1 MSTIRI
7 GIDVGGTFTDAVAID
22 SESMSVLAQTKVPTT
37 HDVDAGVAAGIVEAA
52 SEILSELE
60 ASADDV
66 VFIAHGTTQATNA
79 LLEGDVE
86 TVGVLGLGQG
96 LKGRRGRTETA
107 IDDIELEGNQ
117 RIPTEHGFV
126 NTGSDDFEAEVR
138 SALKVFE
145 SAGVGAVVA
154 SQAFGV
160 DDPTAEQR
168 VCEIA
173 QDFGLPSV
181 GANVVSKRYGL
192 RVRTRTA
199 VVNASILP
207 RMVETSRSTQQ
218 SIGEMGI
225 ESPLMIMRSDG
236 GVMSIDQMEERPIL
250 TILSGPAAGV
260 AGALMYQN
268 VTDGIFIEVGG
279 TSSDISIIEHGKPKW
294 KSAEIGG
301 HSTFLR
307 TLDIR
312 TEGIAGGSMPRV
324 EDSEIVDVGP
334 RSAHIADLE
343 YAVYS
348 DPGDIIDPEL
358 VWIRPKRDDPEYAA
372 IETADGKQF
381 AITPSG
387 AANLLGIV
395 NESAYAAGSA
405 EAARKAFG
413 ALATELDTDVE
424 TAARRL
430 LDVSVAKLEPV
441 VKDIIDEYDLDPALL
456 EIVGGGGGSA
466 ALIPYFGETSDYDTV
481 LARNHEI
488 ISTIG
493 VGLAM
498 VRDVVERNL
507 LDPSE
512 EEIHQIRRE
521 AIDSVVGMG
530 ASAESVNVEVEY
542 DGSKN
547 LLRAVAEGSTE
558 LQTRDLAESSV
569 SDEEQQATAATSL
582 DVDETGIERVA
593 GTDGLTVYQA
603 EHSEDKFF
611 GLVTKT
617 RQRLVLVDR
626 AGVVKLKL
634 SDGSVY
640 PTVGERLADDVS
652 RVLSEDSV
660 FSGSSTKLPNLYVL
674 YGNQILDVSGM
685 SSQGQIRSLIDVEL
699 SDIPNDEEMVILSE
713 AP

>member
-1 MSTIRI
+1 
-7 GIDVGGTFTDAVAID
+7 
-22 SESMSVLAQTKVPTT
+22 
-37 HDVDAGVAAGIVEAA
+37 
-52 SEILSELE
+52 
-60 ASADDV
+60 
-66 VFIAHGTTQATNA
+66 
-79 LLEGDVE
+79 
-86 TVGVLGLGQG
+86 
-96 LKGRRGRTETA
+96 
-107 IDDIELEGNQ
+107 
-117 RIPTEHGFV
+117 
-126 NTGSDDFEAEVR
+126 
-138 SALKVFE
+138 
-145 SAGVGAVVA
+145 
-154 SQAFGV
+154 
-160 DDPTAEQR
+160 
-168 VCEIA
+168 
-173 QDFGLPSV
+173 
-181 GANVVSKRYGL
+181 
-192 RVRTRTA
+192 
-199 VVNASILP
+199 
-207 RMVETSRSTQQ
+207 
-218 SIGEMGI
+218 
-225 ESPLMIMRSDG
+225 
-236 GVMSIDQMEERPIL
+236 
-250 TILSGPAAGV
+250 
-260 AGALMYQN
+260 
-268 VTDGIFIEVGG
+268 
-279 TSSDISIIEHGKPKW
+279 
-294 KSAEIGG
+294 
-301 HSTFLR
+301 
-307 TLDIR
+307 
-312 TEGIAGGSMPRV
+312 MPRV
-324 EDSEIVDVGP
+324 EDGEIVDVGP

-343 YAVYS
+343 YAAYS
-348 DPGDIIDPEL
+348 DPGDITDPEL
-358 VWIRPKRDDPEYAA
+358 VWVRPKPDDPEYAA
-372 IETADGKQF
+372 IETVDGKRF

-387 AANLLGIV
+387 AANLLGLV
-395 NESAYAAGSA
+395 DESAYAAGSA

-413 ALATELDTDVE
+413 ALATELGTDVE

-441 VKDIIDEYDLDPALL
+441 IEDIVDEYDLDPALL

-466 ALIPYFGETSDYDTV
+466 ALIPHFGEKSDHDTV

-488 ISTIG
+488 ISTVG

-512 EEIHQIRRE
+512 EDIQQIRRE

-530 ASAESVNVEVEY
+530 ASAESVNAEVEY

-569 SDEEQQATAATSL
+569 SDEEQQATAAASL
-582 DVDETGIERVA
+582 DVDETEIERVA

-640 PTVGERLADDVS
+640 PTVGERLSDDVS

-685 SSQGQIRSLIDVEL
+685 SSQDQIRSLIDVEL
-699 SDIPNDEEMVILSE
+699 SDIPNDEEMVQIGEEIYDAIVERAIEYGGTATGEHGVGMGKRKFLEAEHGSAGVEMMRNVKAAFDPKDILNPGKIFPE
-713 AP
+713 TDEEGVRVAPSDDD